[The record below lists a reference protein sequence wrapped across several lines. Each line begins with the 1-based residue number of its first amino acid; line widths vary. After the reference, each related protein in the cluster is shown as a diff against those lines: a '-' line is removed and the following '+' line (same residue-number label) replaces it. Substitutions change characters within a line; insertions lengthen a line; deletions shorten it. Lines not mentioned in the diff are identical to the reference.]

1 MENEFSKVMTER
13 TDKELVQIV
22 TTDRDKHKTL
32 ANIKS
37 PLDHIIEHQNA
48 ENKHITYLKT

>member
-37 PLDHIIEHQNA
+37 PLDYIVEKQKADNEQIM
-48 ENKHITYLKT
+48 KIKT